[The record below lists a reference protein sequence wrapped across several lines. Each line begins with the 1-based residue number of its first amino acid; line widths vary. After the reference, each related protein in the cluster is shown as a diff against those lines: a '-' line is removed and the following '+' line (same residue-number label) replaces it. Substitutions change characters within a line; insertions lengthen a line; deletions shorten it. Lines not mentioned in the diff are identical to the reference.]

1 MCLPAIGQVAREFGS
16 TVPRVSL
23 SIASYFVGLALGQI
37 FYGPFLDRFGR
48 KPSLYFGLTLYIFAL
63 LSIGALDS
71 LKKGPGKIPSPF

>member
-16 TVPRVSL
+16 AVSL
-23 SIASYFVGLALGQI
+23 SLASYFVGLALGQI

-48 KPSLYFGLTLYIFAL
+48 KPSLYFGLALYIFAL
-63 LSIGALDS
+63 LSIGALDA